1 MTYAGFSTSPA
12 VPFPAM
18 GMAMKGSLGMA
29 LSPVKTCA
37 ETSDCASKGN
47 YECFKDANNFIKDG
61 VQVHDMFVHDMFD
74 MLMSG
79 IGAES
84 EREGNT
90 DSMLPARTHIVCDAK
105 ASAARRRAC
114 AAMAWS

>member
-1 MTYAGFSTSPA
+1 
-12 VPFPAM
+12 M

-29 LSPVKTCA
+29 LSPVTTCA
-37 ETSDCASKGN
+37 ETSDCTSKGN
-47 YECFKDANNFIKDG
+47 YECFKDANDLIKDEFPD
-61 VQVHDMFVHDMFD
+61 VFD

>member
-1 MTYAGFSTSPA
+1 VTYAGFSTSPA

-47 YECFKDANNFIKDG
+47 YECFKDANDFIKDEFPD
-61 VQVHDMFVHDMFD
+61 VFD
-74 MLMSG
+74 ILMSG

-114 AAMAWS
+114 TAMAWS